1 MEVHYQL
8 TSDDFYRYQRYWWRH
23 KNKIKPWMY
32 GLMLLAVVVLPSLPI
47 IMQQPLQFVI
57 WIVPSAALLL
67 LLLFLLYKPSMRWQ
81 AKLIPGLLAPR
92 VLRIE
97 QTSLVEQTAV
107 AETKI
112 NWSQIESME
121 DGGEATYFFISN
133 RYALLLPWR
142 AFPGPAETQAFL
154 NQARDYW
161 SAAKHGVPLPL
172 DTGDTWPPP
181 PRIGA

>member
-8 TSDDFYRYQRYWWRH
+8 TSDDFYRYQRYWWRR

-97 QTSLVEQTAV
+97 QTSLVEQTA
-107 AETKI
+107 A
-112 NWSQIESME
+112 
-121 DGGEATYFFISN
+121 
-133 RYALLLPWR
+133 WR
-142 AFPGPAETQAFL
+142 
-154 NQARDYW
+154 
-161 SAAKHGVPLPL
+161 K
-172 DTGDTWPPP
+172 
-181 PRIGA
+181 

>member
-32 GLMLLAVVVLPSLPI
+32 GLMLLAVAILPSLQI
-47 IMQQPLQFVI
+47 IVQQPLQFI
-57 WIVPSAALLL
+57 LWIAPPVVLFILLL
-67 LLLFLLYKPSMRWQ
+67 LWLYKPLMRWQ
-81 AKLIPGLLAPR
+81 AKMIPGLLAPH

-97 QTSLVEQTAV
+97 QAALVEQTAV

-112 NWSQIESME
+112 NWNQIESME
-121 DGGEATYFFISN
+121 DGSEATYFFINN
-133 RYALLLPWR
+133 RYAILLPWR
-142 AFPGPAETQAFL
+142 AFSGPAETQAFL

-161 SAAKHGVPLPL
+161 NAAKSGGLLPP
-172 DTGDTWPPP
+172 DVGK
-181 PRIGA
+181 

>member
-1 MEVHYQL
+1 MSHNSMETPGEASFGVL
-8 TSDDFYRYQRYWWRH
+8 DPYR
-23 KNKIKPWMY
+23 
-32 GLMLLAVVVLPSLPI
+32 
-47 IMQQPLQFVI
+47 
-57 WIVPSAALLL
+57 
-67 LLLFLLYKPSMRWQ
+67 
-81 AKLIPGLLAPR
+81 
-92 VLRIE
+92 
-97 QTSLVEQTAV
+97 
-107 AETKI
+107 I

-181 PRIGA
+181 PHIGA